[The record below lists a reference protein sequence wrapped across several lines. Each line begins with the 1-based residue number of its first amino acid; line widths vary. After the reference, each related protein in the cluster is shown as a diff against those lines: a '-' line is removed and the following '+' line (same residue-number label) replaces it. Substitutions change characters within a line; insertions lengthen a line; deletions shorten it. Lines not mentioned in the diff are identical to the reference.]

1 MSSEK
6 PVSHWLPC
14 PVVFLSVESGEK
26 REIMTATAM
35 FVSEGDPL
43 LAISVAKGHLTH
55 RLIAEAKQFTLTIAS
70 ESQRSL
76 ALQLG
81 SIRGDE
87 GDKFRRFAIETVPNK
102 SGKAIIPKGA
112 SAWMDCKV
120 IRGGWLPPRGGSGC
134 GARGPRESSDGLA
147 WRRLFWAQGR
157 LDGHKS
163 CPRQTESKA
172 SYHLCG
178 GFDLVDRGL
187 LRDGTLHGS
196 VSW

>member
-112 SAWMDCKV
+112 SAWMECKV
-120 IRGGWLPPRGGSGC
+120 ISDQEVDGYHLVV
-134 GARGPRESSDGLA
+134 ARVV
-147 WRRLFWAQGR
+147 AQGDLGNPPMVWR
-157 LDGHKS
+157 GDAFFGL
-163 CPRQTESKA
+163 KA
-172 SYHLCG
+172 
-178 GFDLVDRGL
+178 V
-187 LRDGTLHGS
+187 
-196 VSW
+196 